1 MSYSI
6 FFRIQEDQEKE
17 LLKQKAAL
25 AASQGGTQTESNP
38 SSQQNQLPEQVVSA
52 TKHEPNTNGLK
63 QDPRITAKIADLII
77 NNKLDQIASAKIPY
91 TITNA
96 NNNSHLDSL
105 PKSPKVNP
113 METFCTIC
121 KKEVCNKYFLKTHLL
136 NKHNVQ
142 IEDYMAMQQNMPN
155 KPNASST
162 GSLSSAS
169 SSSSSSSTS
178 SIYENALEQQ
188 MHLTQKLLSQAKKQT
203 GTIVYWI
210 LTYLFFLKSSLEKNF
225 K

>member
-1 MSYSI
+1 M
-6 FFRIQEDQEKE
+6 
-17 LLKQKAAL
+17 LKQKAAL
-25 AASQGGTQTESNP
+25 AASQGGIQTESNP
-38 SSQQNQLPEQVVSA
+38 SSQHNQLPEQVVSA
-52 TKHEPNTNGLK
+52 TKHELNTNGLK
-63 QDPRITAKIADLII
+63 QDHRITAKIADLII
-77 NNKLDQIASAKIPY
+77 NSKLDQIASAKITY
-91 TITNA
+91 TNA
-96 NNNSHLDSL
+96 NSNSHLDSL
-105 PKSPKVNP
+105 PKSPKVNA

-188 MHLTQKLLSQAKKQT
+188 MQLTQKLLSQAKKQT
-203 GTIVYWI
+203 GAII
-210 LTYLFFLKSSLEKNF
+210 LLNMKLSPIS
-225 K
+225 